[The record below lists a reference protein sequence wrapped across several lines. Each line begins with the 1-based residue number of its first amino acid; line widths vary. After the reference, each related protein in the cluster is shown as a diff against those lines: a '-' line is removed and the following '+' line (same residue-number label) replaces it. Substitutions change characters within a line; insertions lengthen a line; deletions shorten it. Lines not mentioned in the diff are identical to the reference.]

1 MRFLFFG
8 CVVLVRLGRMRCAER
23 TGSSLLLWQHEF
35 FMVVEKDPYR
45 GPPKPYLYQAMEFR
59 VGSLMPQ
66 EELTGLRKK
75 QLDQVWVR
83 GVAYVPAL
91 HVRKW
96 NKDEMRKGYLFH
108 SEFNDADGD
117 TALFG
122 SCPEVVRIDNCT
134 AWRPMADVM
143 DVIPRV
149 VHPEDIKCR
158 RIHVAGRDLHFVCGV
173 TGRED
178 VLNGKFALKKLKRTD
193 FFMYP
198 EDVLGA
204 QVQSVSTMWERI
216 ESLFRSIREV
226 MTVSGNARSESFSVA
241 WSTCVMNFLRYYFRI
256 MKCVWACV
264 IINFYC
270 SNTLC

>member
-1 MRFLFFG
+1 
-8 CVVLVRLGRMRCAER
+8 MRCAER

-35 FMVVEKDPYR
+35 FMVFEKDPYR

-66 EELTGLRKK
+66 EELKRLRKK

-83 GVAYVPAL
+83 GVAYVPVL

-96 NKDEMRKGYLFH
+96 NKEEMRKGYLFH

-143 DVIPRV
+143 DLIPRV

-158 RIHVAGRDLHFVCGV
+158 RIHVAGRDLHFICGV

-178 VLNGKFALKKLKRTD
+178 VLNGKFAFKKLNRTD

-198 EDVLGA
+198 EDVFGA
-204 QVQSVSTMWERI
+204 QIQSASTMWERV

-226 MTVSGNARSESFSVA
+226 MTVSGNARSGSFSVA
-241 WSTCVMNFLRYYFRI
+241 WSTCVMNFLRYYSI
-256 MKCVWACV
+256 IIKCVWACV
-264 IINFYC
+264 IINSYC
-270 SNTLC
+270 SNNVMLIELNETR